1 MKDFLNQILAFVFF
15 LLECVLA
22 HSILL
27 LIEGV
32 WDMQFLV
39 EFIGSSIPLFA
50 IAYYFYNNGEET
62 VWGFLSFFFIA
73 MALMSGVSGKF
84 TIMTGSGIGCLISL
98 FFLLKGSVP
107 PKDPIMAILACAI
120 QRDNKSTTEE
130 IDVAK
135 KFISRTSNGNEKIE
149 GKRLEALMYYLQ
161 EEYRNELEFNDYYD
175 KCFIEIIQNYKY
187 QDRLDLLSALFEI
200 FATDD
205 RIDAY
210 EESFLK
216 EYARRVN
223 IRQVDYERAMIY
235 FSHIYQWYDG
245 DQYKKRAEEKS
256 QQTKASTSYSRSWAL
271 KTLGLSENATQEEI
285 KKAYRQAAI
294 LYHPDKHVNAP
305 EEEVARATEKFRE
318 ICEAYDILC

>member
-1 MKDFLNQILAFVFF
+1 
-15 LLECVLA
+15 
-22 HSILL
+22 
-27 LIEGV
+27 
-32 WDMQFLV
+32 
-39 EFIGSSIPLFA
+39 
-50 IAYYFYNNGEET
+50 
-62 VWGFLSFFFIA
+62 
-73 MALMSGVSGKF
+73 
-84 TIMTGSGIGCLISL
+84 
-98 FFLLKGSVP
+98 
-107 PKDPIMAILACAI
+107 MAILACAI

-161 EEYRNELEFNDYYD
+161 KEYRDELEFNDYYD

-187 QDRLDLLSALFEI
+187 QDRLELLSALFEI

-216 EYARRVN
+216 KYAWRVN
-223 IRQVDYERAMIY
+223 IRQVDYERAKIY
-235 FSHIYQWYDG
+235 YSHIYQWYDG

-256 QQTKASTSYSRSWAL
+256 QQMKATTSYSRTWAL
-271 KTLGLSENATQEEI
+271 KILGLSENATQEEI

-294 LYHPDKHVNAP
+294 QYHPDKHVNAP

>member
-1 MKDFLNQILAFVFF
+1 MNELFEKIIKIALIAFVFAVG
-15 LLECVLA
+15 LQ
-22 HSILL
+22 ILVDSHIL
-27 LIEGV
+27 WLMGGV
-32 WDMQFLV
+32 TMGV
-39 EFIGSSIPLFA
+39 STLFA
-50 IAYYFYNNGEET
+50 IIGL
-62 VWGFLSFFFIA
+62 VGFI
-73 MALMSGVSGKF
+73 
-84 TIMTGSGIGCLISL
+84 ICLI
-98 FFLLKGSVP
+98 F
-107 PKDPIMAILACAI
+107 DPDRNDPRIPLLACAVLK
-120 QRDNKSTTEE
+120 DGETTEKE
-130 IDVAK
+130 MEVAK
-135 KFISRTSNGNEKIE
+135 KYFLKISDGDEKKARKKVHIL
-149 GKRLEALMYYLQ
+149 KRKLD
-161 EEYRNELEFNDYYD
+161 FNPSSSLNPKNIREDCTYMMQQ
-175 KCFIEIIQNYKY
+175 CNY
-187 QDRLDLLSALFEI
+187 QQRMELLSALFEI

-256 QQTKASTSYSRSWAL
+256 QQMKATTSYSRTWAL
-271 KTLGLSENATQEEI
+271 QILGLSENATQEEI

-305 EEEVARATEKFRE
+305 EEEVAKATEKFRE

>member
-1 MKDFLNQILAFVFF
+1 MNELSLIFLKIALIASCFFVGLRIFADS
-15 LLECVLA
+15 LSSD
-22 HSILL
+22 HILL
-27 LIEGV
+27 N
-32 WDMQFLV
+32 MC
-39 EFIGSSIPLFA
+39 FIAYFGSALFA
-50 IAYYFYNNGEET
+50 I
-62 VWGFLSFFFIA
+62 I
-73 MALMSGVSGKF
+73 
-84 TIMTGSGIGCLISL
+84 
-98 FFLLKGSVP
+98 GSVGFAICLTF
-107 PKDPIMAILACAI
+107 DPDRNDPRIPLLAHAILK
-120 QRDNKSTTEE
+120 DEE
-130 IDVAK
+130 ASEKEMEVAK
-135 KFISRTSNGNEKIE
+135 KYFLKISDGDEKKTKNKVFILKEQLNQSKLKENIR
-149 GKRLEALMYYLQ
+149 
-161 EEYRNELEFNDYYD
+161 EY
-175 KCFIEIIQNYKY
+175 CTQMMQQCNY
-187 QDRLDLLSALFEI
+187 QQRMELLSALFEI

-271 KTLGLSENATQEEI
+271 KILGLSENATQEEI

-294 LYHPDKHVNAP
+294 QYHPDKHVNAP
-305 EEEVARATEKFRE
+305 EEEVAKATEKFRE

>member
-1 MKDFLNQILAFVFF
+1 MKELFEKIFRG
-15 LLECVLA
+15 
-22 HSILL
+22 
-27 LIEGV
+27 IEAGL
-32 WDMQFLV
+32 MI
-39 EFIGSSIPLFA
+39 IGSTLIIVAGLMMLLSLIIVFLDIILIMFDIKLSGFFTSKAYLTIMFTMGFVGFGSHITIALVSYVKDLFDPDANDPRIPL
-50 IAYYFYNNGEET
+50 
-62 VWGFLSFFFIA
+62 
-73 MALMSGVSGKF
+73 
-84 TIMTGSGIGCLISL
+84 
-98 FFLLKGSVP
+98 
-107 PKDPIMAILACAI
+107 LACAVLK
-120 QRDNKSTTEE
+120 DEETTEKE
-130 IDVAK
+130 MEVAK
-135 KFISRTSNGNEKIE
+135 NYFLKISDGDEKKTE
-149 GKRLEALMYYLQ
+149 KKVDLLKSKLEDSDLNAKNIR
-161 EEYRNELEFNDYYD
+161 EY
-175 KCFIEIIQNYKY
+175 CTQMVQQCNY
-187 QDRLDLLSALFEI
+187 QQRMELLSALFEI

-216 EYARRVN
+216 EYAWRVN

-256 QQTKASTSYSRSWAL
+256 QQTKASTSYSRTWAL

-305 EEEVARATEKFRE
+305 EEEVAKATEKFLE

>member
-1 MKDFLNQILAFVFF
+1 MKELEKIFRGALMTPGVILLFISG
-15 LLECVLA
+15 LMM
-22 HSILL
+22 LL
-27 LIEGV
+27 LIIGTLLDLPLKILFDIRFFDFLRSGTYLAFLMGFMIAGV
-32 WDMQFLV
+32 VFLIIY
-39 EFIGSSIPLFA
+39 FFLSKILDFFDPDANDPRIPL
-50 IAYYFYNNGEET
+50 
-62 VWGFLSFFFIA
+62 
-73 MALMSGVSGKF
+73 
-84 TIMTGSGIGCLISL
+84 
-98 FFLLKGSVP
+98 
-107 PKDPIMAILACAI
+107 LACAVLK
-120 QRDNKSTTEE
+120 DEETTEKE
-130 IDVAK
+130 MEVAK
-135 KFISRTSNGNEKIE
+135 NYFLKISDGDEKKTE
-149 GKRLEALMYYLQ
+149 KKVDLLKSKLEDSDLNAKNIR
-161 EEYRNELEFNDYYD
+161 EY
-175 KCFIEIIQNYKY
+175 CTQMVQQCNY
-187 QDRLDLLSALFEI
+187 QQRMELLSALFEI

-271 KTLGLSENATQEEI
+271 KILGLSENATQEEI

-294 LYHPDKHVNAP
+294 QYHPDKHVNAP
-305 EEEVARATEKFRE
+305 EEEVAKATEKFRE

>member
-1 MKDFLNQILAFVFF
+1 MNELFEKILIIASIALSVFVVGLQILVFF
-15 LLECVLA
+15 LSFD
-22 HSILL
+22 HILMIMGGIAL
-27 LIEGV
+27 VVSFLFTMIGLVGFIICLIFDSDEN
-32 WDMQFLV
+32 DPR
-39 EFIGSSIPLFA
+39 IPLL
-50 IAYYFYNNGEET
+50 GR
-62 VWGFLSFFFIA
+62 
-73 MALMSGVSGKF
+73 
-84 TIMTGSGIGCLISL
+84 
-98 FFLLKGSVP
+98 
-107 PKDPIMAILACAI
+107 AILK
-120 QRDNKSTTEE
+120 DEE
-130 IDVAK
+130 ASEKEMEVAK
-135 KFISRTSNGNEKIE
+135 KYFLKISDGDEKKARKKVHIL
-149 GKRLEALMYYLQ
+149 KRKLD
-161 EEYRNELEFNDYYD
+161 FNPSSSLNPKNIREDCTYMMQQ
-175 KCFIEIIQNYKY
+175 CNY
-187 QDRLDLLSALFEI
+187 QQRMELLSALFEI

-216 EYARRVN
+216 EYARRAN

-271 KTLGLSENATQEEI
+271 KILGLSENATQEEI

-294 LYHPDKHVNAP
+294 QYHPDKHVNAP

>member
-1 MKDFLNQILAFVFF
+1 MNEFFEKILIIASIALSVFIVGLCILGFF
-15 LLECVLA
+15 LSFD
-22 HSILL
+22 HILM
-27 LIEGV
+27 IMGGIAFGV
-32 WDMQFLV
+32 SF
-39 EFIGSSIPLFA
+39 LFA
-50 IAYYFYNNGEET
+50 IIGL
-62 VWGFLSFFFIA
+62 VGFI
-73 MALMSGVSGKF
+73 
-84 TIMTGSGIGCLISL
+84 ICLIFDSDENDPRIP
-98 FFLLKGSVP
+98 LLGR
-107 PKDPIMAILACAI
+107 AILK
-120 QRDNKSTTEE
+120 DEE
-130 IDVAK
+130 ASEKEMEVAK
-135 KFISRTSNGNEKIE
+135 KYFLKISDGDEKKARKKVHIL
-149 GKRLEALMYYLQ
+149 KRKLD
-161 EEYRNELEFNDYYD
+161 FNPSSSLNPKNIREDCTYMMQQ
-175 KCFIEIIQNYKY
+175 CNY
-187 QDRLDLLSALFEI
+187 QQRMELLSALFEI

-216 EYARRVN
+216 EYARRAN

-256 QQTKASTSYSRSWAL
+256 QQTKASTSYSRTWAL

-305 EEEVARATEKFRE
+305 EEEVAKATEKFLE

>member
-1 MKDFLNQILAFVFF
+1 MKELFEKIFRG
-15 LLECVLA
+15 
-22 HSILL
+22 
-27 LIEGV
+27 IEAGL
-32 WDMQFLV
+32 MI
-39 EFIGSSIPLFA
+39 IGSTLIIVAGLMMLLSLIIVFLDIILIMFDIKLSGFFTSKAYLTIMFTMGFVGFGSHITIALVSYVKDLFDPDANDPRIPL
-50 IAYYFYNNGEET
+50 
-62 VWGFLSFFFIA
+62 
-73 MALMSGVSGKF
+73 
-84 TIMTGSGIGCLISL
+84 
-98 FFLLKGSVP
+98 
-107 PKDPIMAILACAI
+107 LACAVLK
-120 QRDNKSTTEE
+120 DEETTEKE
-130 IDVAK
+130 MEVAK
-135 KFISRTSNGNEKIE
+135 NYFLKISDGDEKKTE
-149 GKRLEALMYYLQ
+149 KKVDLLKSKLEDSDLNAKNIR
-161 EEYRNELEFNDYYD
+161 EY
-175 KCFIEIIQNYKY
+175 CTQMVQQCNY
-187 QDRLDLLSALFEI
+187 QQRMELLSALFEI

-216 EYARRVN
+216 EYARRAN

-256 QQTKASTSYSRSWAL
+256 QQTKASTSYSRTWAL

-305 EEEVARATEKFRE
+305 EEEVAKATEKFLE

>member
-1 MKDFLNQILAFVFF
+1 MNELLNIFSKIALIGYGFISGLLILVVFLGLDHILSNMWCGIAFWVSALSAIIGLVGFIICLTF
-15 LLECVLA
+15 DPDRNDPRIPLLA
-22 HSILL
+22 H
-27 LIEGV
+27 
-32 WDMQFLV
+32 
-39 EFIGSSIPLFA
+39 
-50 IAYYFYNNGEET
+50 
-62 VWGFLSFFFIA
+62 
-73 MALMSGVSGKF
+73 
-84 TIMTGSGIGCLISL
+84 
-98 FFLLKGSVP
+98 
-107 PKDPIMAILACAI
+107 AILK
-120 QRDNKSTTEE
+120 DEE
-130 IDVAK
+130 ASEKEMEVAK
-135 KFISRTSNGNEKIE
+135 KYFLKISDGDEKKTKNKVIILKE
-149 GKRLEALMYYLQ
+149 QLNQSRLKNIR
-161 EEYRNELEFNDYYD
+161 EY
-175 KCFIEIIQNYKY
+175 CTQMMQQCNY
-187 QDRLDLLSALFEI
+187 QQRMELLSALFEI

-216 EYARRVN
+216 EYARRAN

-305 EEEVARATEKFRE
+305 EEEVAKATEKFRE

>member
-1 MKDFLNQILAFVFF
+1 MNELLNIFSKIALIGYGFACGLWILFEFLGLD
-15 LLECVLA
+15 
-22 HSILL
+22 HILL
-27 LIEGV
+27 NMWCGIAF
-32 WDMQFLV
+32 W
-39 EFIGSSIPLFA
+39 GSALFA
-50 IAYYFYNNGEET
+50 IIGW
-62 VWGFLSFFFIA
+62 V
-73 MALMSGVSGKF
+73 GVL
-84 TIMTGSGIGCLISL
+84 ICLTFDPDRNDPRIP
-98 FFLLKGSVP
+98 LLAH
-107 PKDPIMAILACAI
+107 AILK
-120 QRDNKSTTEE
+120 DEE
-130 IDVAK
+130 ASEKEMEVAK
-135 KFISRTSNGNEKIE
+135 KYFLKISDGDEKKTKNKVIILKE
-149 GKRLEALMYYLQ
+149 QLNQSRLKNIR
-161 EEYRNELEFNDYYD
+161 EY
-175 KCFIEIIQNYKY
+175 CTQMMQQCNY
-187 QDRLDLLSALFEI
+187 QQRMELLSALFEI

-245 DQYKKRAEEKS
+245 DQYKKRAEERS

-305 EEEVARATEKFRE
+305 EEEVAKATEKFRE

>member
-1 MKDFLNQILAFVFF
+1 
-15 LLECVLA
+15 
-22 HSILL
+22 
-27 LIEGV
+27 
-32 WDMQFLV
+32 MQFLV

-50 IAYYFYNNGEET
+50 FVYYNSKDT
-62 VWGFLSFFFIA
+62 TDVWGFLSFFWIA
-73 MALMSGVSGKF
+73 MALISGVSGKF
-84 TIMTGSGIGCLISL
+84 TIMAGSGIGWLISI

-161 EEYRNELEFNDYYD
+161 KEYRDELEFNDYYD

-187 QDRLDLLSALFEI
+187 QDRLELLSALFEI

-216 EYARRVN
+216 EYAWRVN
-223 IRQVDYERAMIY
+223 IRQVDYERAKIY
-235 FSHIYQWYDG
+235 YSHIYQWYDG

-256 QQTKASTSYSRSWAL
+256 QQTKATTSYSRSWAL

-305 EEEVARATEKFRE
+305 EEEVAKATEKFRE

>member
-1 MKDFLNQILAFVFF
+1 MNELFEKIIKIALIAFVFAVG
-15 LLECVLA
+15 LQ
-22 HSILL
+22 ILVDSHIL
-27 LIEGV
+27 WLMGGV
-32 WDMQFLV
+32 TMGV
-39 EFIGSSIPLFA
+39 STLFA
-50 IAYYFYNNGEET
+50 IIGL
-62 VWGFLSFFFIA
+62 VGFI
-73 MALMSGVSGKF
+73 
-84 TIMTGSGIGCLISL
+84 ICLI
-98 FFLLKGSVP
+98 F
-107 PKDPIMAILACAI
+107 DPDRNDPRIPLLACAVLK
-120 QRDNKSTTEE
+120 DGETTEKE
-130 IDVAK
+130 MEVAK
-135 KFISRTSNGNEKIE
+135 NYFLKISDGDEKKT
-149 GKRLEALMYYLQ
+149 GKKVDLLKSKLEDSDLNAKNIR
-161 EEYRNELEFNDYYD
+161 EY
-175 KCFIEIIQNYKY
+175 CTQMMQQCNY
-187 QDRLDLLSALFEI
+187 QQRMELLSALFEI

-216 EYARRVN
+216 EYARRAN

-305 EEEVARATEKFRE
+305 EEEVARSTEKFLE

>member
-1 MKDFLNQILAFVFF
+1 MKELFEKIFRGIEAGLMIIGSTLIIVAGLMMLLSLIIVFLDIILIMFDIKLSGFFTSKAYLTIMFTMGFVGFGSHITIALVSYVKDFFDPDAN
-15 LLECVLA
+15 
-22 HSILL
+22 
-27 LIEGV
+27 
-32 WDMQFLV
+32 DPR
-39 EFIGSSIPLFA
+39 IPL
-50 IAYYFYNNGEET
+50 
-62 VWGFLSFFFIA
+62 
-73 MALMSGVSGKF
+73 
-84 TIMTGSGIGCLISL
+84 
-98 FFLLKGSVP
+98 
-107 PKDPIMAILACAI
+107 LACAVLK
-120 QRDNKSTTEE
+120 DEETTEKE
-130 IDVAK
+130 MEVAK
-135 KFISRTSNGNEKIE
+135 NYFLKISDGDEKKT
-149 GKRLEALMYYLQ
+149 GKKVDLLKSKLEDSDLNAKNIR
-161 EEYRNELEFNDYYD
+161 EY
-175 KCFIEIIQNYKY
+175 CTQMMQQCNY
-187 QDRLDLLSALFEI
+187 QQRMELLSALFEI

-216 EYARRVN
+216 EYARRAN

-256 QQTKASTSYSRSWAL
+256 QQTKASTSYSRTWAL

-305 EEEVARATEKFRE
+305 EEEVAKATEKFLE

>member
-1 MKDFLNQILAFVFF
+1 MNELFEKIFRGIEAGLMIIGTTLIIVAGLMMLLSLIIVFLDIILIMFDIKLSGFFTSKAYLTIMFTMGFVGFGLFITIALVSYVKDFFDPDAN
-15 LLECVLA
+15 
-22 HSILL
+22 
-27 LIEGV
+27 
-32 WDMQFLV
+32 DPR
-39 EFIGSSIPLFA
+39 IPL
-50 IAYYFYNNGEET
+50 
-62 VWGFLSFFFIA
+62 
-73 MALMSGVSGKF
+73 
-84 TIMTGSGIGCLISL
+84 
-98 FFLLKGSVP
+98 
-107 PKDPIMAILACAI
+107 LACAVLK
-120 QRDNKSTTEE
+120 DEETTEKE
-130 IDVAK
+130 MEVAK
-135 KFISRTSNGNEKIE
+135 NYFLKISDGDEKKTE
-149 GKRLEALMYYLQ
+149 KKVDLLKSKLEDSDLNVKNIR
-161 EEYRNELEFNDYYD
+161 EY
-175 KCFIEIIQNYKY
+175 CTQMVQQCNY
-187 QDRLDLLSALFEI
+187 QQRMELLSALFEI

-256 QQTKASTSYSRSWAL
+256 QQTKASTSYSRTWAL